1 MTTDPVRAEITEK
14 QPILRLAEECFFG
27 PKMRFSPP
35 KKHPKF
41 AKRLIFILEDG
52 TFLFAQLFLVVAR
65 TKSLSQKALEP
76 QGP

>member
-41 AKRLIFILEDG
+41 AKRLIFVLEKG
-52 TFLFAQLFLVVAR
+52 TF
-65 TKSLSQKALEP
+65 SLHNFFRSWPEHGVPA
-76 QGP
+76 